1 MCLGRQGKS
10 VGSASEVP
18 AGALCVKSVDLR
30 VDARGGR
37 EKRESVN
44 HISQRALQLQQQQQR
59 QSARHKD
66 GDEEEERK
74 REATMKERAKG
85 M

>member
-1 MCLGRQGKS
+1 MGRQGKS

-44 HISQRALQLQQQQQR
+44 HISQRALQLQQQQR

-66 GDEEEERK
+66 GDEEEERI